1 MKFSARR
8 PRFCVITKC
17 RPVAV
22 HGCAVKG
29 HAPGESGFCI
39 GKMTKAEVWTAE
51 TVEHVND
58 ICFCVYTP
66 FKGWVRFVVNEADL
80 RIITALIR
88 NFARK
93 TGVNLPELVVL
104 KEE

>member
-1 MKFSARR
+1 MRFHKRR
-8 PRFCVITKC
+8 PPFCVIRKC

-22 HGCAVKG
+22 HGCTAKG
-29 HAPGESGFCI
+29 HASGESGFCI
-39 GKMTKAEVWTAE
+39 GKMSEAEVWTAE

-66 FKGWVRFVVNEADL
+66 FKGWVRFVVNEMDL

-88 NFARK
+88 SFAKK
-93 TGVNLPELVVL
+93 TEVNVPSLVVV
-104 KEE
+104 KEK